1 MSPVKNSPVSPTS
14 SFVDRRLHAFPAGTH
29 GGSSSVMSLGTPRSS
44 KAPSRKTLSEASV
57 AMAKARARSAQRI
70 NDSMVY
76 LDGPQ
81 IYTCAQCR
89 THLTSHD
96 DIISKS
102 FHGRHGKITR
112 FSAIATTLNTLTFH
126 SSRYR

>member
-1 MSPVKNSPVSPTS
+1 MSRTQAIPGKK
-14 SFVDRRLHAFPAGTH
+14 
-29 GGSSSVMSLGTPRSS
+29 SLTD
-44 KAPSRKTLSEASV
+44 ASV
-57 AMAKARARSAQRI
+57 ALAKEKARTALKA

-81 IYTCAQCR
+81 VYTCAQCR

-102 FHGRHGKITR
+102 FHGRHGKCR
-112 FSAIATTLNTLTFH
+112 NGLQCSHAVKSLFAKH
-126 SSRYR
+126 SNALF